1 MQQSPELCHGVLNGG
16 PSKQKPIP
24 TLELQEYLP
33 TNAGT
38 TLERLSLVQYH
49 VLPLD
54 SLEILYILHHQL
66 VTGDNH
72 MEGGILGIEGLL
84 TPEPPD
90 DFSIM
95 RISPIW

>member
-1 MQQSPELCHGVLNGG
+1 MACFDISLIFTHMCVDHSHISVYLHIL
-16 PSKQKPIP
+16 STWILFLLP
-24 TLELQEYLP
+24 TLP
-33 TNAGT
+33 GT

-84 TPEPPD
+84 
-90 DFSIM
+90 
-95 RISPIW
+95 